1 MPLPDRPVGY
11 VAVRLSPYPRPRRP
25 LPHSV
30 GRPRNR
36 VNSALARAAGG
47 RLPVHW
53 GDEAA
58 DMCMTRLRAL
68 AMECDAL
75 GQRAA
80 AAGGDAVTTVENI
93 ALLEPGTGE
102 HRVVSACSG
111 EERPSVTNLMRKLQ
125 RAAQR
130 SGLDARSQLTALTL
144 VARDP
149 PPEND
154 ETDAG
159 EAAREMAG

>member
-1 MPLPDRPVGY
+1 
-11 VAVRLSPYPRPRRP
+11 
-25 LPHSV
+25 
-30 GRPRNR
+30 
-36 VNSALARAAGG
+36 
-47 RLPVHW
+47 
-53 GDEAA
+53 
-58 DMCMTRLRAL
+58 MTQLRAL

-80 AAGGDAVTTVENI
+80 AAGGDAVTTVGNI
-93 ALLEPGTGE
+93 ALLELGTGE
-102 HRVVSACSG
+102 RRVVSACSG
-111 EERPSVTNLMRKLQ
+111 EERPSVTDLMRKLQ